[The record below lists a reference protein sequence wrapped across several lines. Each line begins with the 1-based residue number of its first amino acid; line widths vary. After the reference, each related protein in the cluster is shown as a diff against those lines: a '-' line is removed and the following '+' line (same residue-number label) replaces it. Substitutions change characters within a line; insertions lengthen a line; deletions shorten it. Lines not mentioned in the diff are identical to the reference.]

1 MINQSLNVFKFN
13 NTNELDDT
21 IEIIVFVFSID
32 YTLDTNPEV
41 INKIENSKINCFK
54 ILNDEKIKKIYS

>member
-1 MINQSLNVFKFN
+1 MINQSLNAFKFN